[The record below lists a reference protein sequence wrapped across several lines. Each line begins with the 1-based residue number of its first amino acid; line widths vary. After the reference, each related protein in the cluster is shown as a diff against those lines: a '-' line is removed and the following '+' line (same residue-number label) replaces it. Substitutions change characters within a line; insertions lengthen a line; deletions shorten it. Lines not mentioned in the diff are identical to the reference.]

1 MEIKIADQ
9 FIGQNHHTYFIADIA
24 ANHDGDLDRAI
35 ELIRLAK
42 EAGADAAK
50 FQNFRAPQIVSDY
63 GFKAM
68 GSRVSHQAD
77 WKKSVFEV
85 YADASVPFEWTPTL
99 KDACDEFNIHYYS
112 SPYDYEAIDMLD
124 PYVPAY
130 KAGSGLMSWPQA
142 IVRMAEKGKPILI
155 STGASD
161 ISDVA
166 RAMQMVSAVNDQIV
180 LFQCNTN
187 YTASPDNY
195 DHLHLN
201 VLKTYKAMYPNVIL
215 GLSDHT
221 HSVAPVLGAVALGAS
236 VIERHF
242 TDDNDRDGPDH
253 KFALNPGN
261 WAQMV
266 AETRILERSL
276 GSTEKFV
283 AGNELDTVSVQRRC
297 LRAARD
303 IKAGEVFTREMI
315 DVLRPAAPGA
325 ISPWDLDQVVGT
337 KAMID
342 MPFGKELNWTE
353 LTSA

>member
-1 MEIKIADQ
+1 MEFKIADRL
-9 FIGQNHHTYFIADIA
+9 IGQNHPTYFIADIA

-35 ELIRLAK
+35 DLIRLAK

-63 GFKAM
+63 GFKSM
-68 GSRVSHQAD
+68 DSQVSHQAG

-99 KDACDEFNIHYYS
+99 KDACDEFNIHYLS
-112 SPYDYEAIDMLD
+112 SPYDYEAVDMLD

-130 KAGSGLMSWPQA
+130 KAGSGLMSWPHA

-155 STGASD
+155 ATGASD

-166 RAMQMVSAVNDQIV
+166 RAMRMVSAVNDQIV

-201 VLKTYKAMYPNVIL
+201 VLKTYQAMYPNAIL
-215 GLSDHT
+215 GLSDHNQ
-221 HSVAPVLGAVALGAS
+221 SVAPVLGAVAMGAR

-242 TDDNDRDGPDH
+242 TDDNDRDGSDH

-283 AGNELDTVSVQRRC
+283 AGNEVDTASVQRRC

-303 IKAGEVFTREMI
+303 IKAGEVFTQEMI
-315 DVLRPAAPGA
+315 DVLRPATPGA
-325 ISPWDLDQVVGT
+325 VPPWEINQVIGT
-337 KAMID
+337 KALID
-342 MPFGKELNWTE
+342 MPFGKEINWTD
-353 LTSA
+353 LASV